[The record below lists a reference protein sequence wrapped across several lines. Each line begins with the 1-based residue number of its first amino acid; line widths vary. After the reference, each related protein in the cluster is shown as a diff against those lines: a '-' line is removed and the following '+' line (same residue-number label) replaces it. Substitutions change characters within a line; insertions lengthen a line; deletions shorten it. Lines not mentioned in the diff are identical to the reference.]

1 MNSDIKDYLSRE
13 EQEQMDDLIQ
23 RAKQRKERRKAAAN
37 GEMRFQYF
45 QCQCNCINEPEDE
58 DENERSWKETSRDL
72 EKLLR
77 EICQFCLKYG
87 LCQCQVY
94 QEKREKKRKEA
105 ETLFDE
111 DLPF

>member
-1 MNSDIKDYLSRE
+1 MENNIKDYLSRE
-13 EQEQMDDLIQ
+13 EIEQMDTLIQ

-45 QCQCNCINEPEDE
+45 HCQCSCTGETDDE
-58 DENERSWKETSRDL
+58 AENERSWKETNHDL
-72 EKLLR
+72 EKLLG
-77 EICQFCLKYG
+77 EICRFCLRYG
-87 LCQCQVY
+87 LCQCQDY
-94 QEKREKKRKEA
+94 RERREKKREE